1 MRSTRLAAAGV
12 AAGAL
17 VLGMAGPALA
27 DGKAVASPNPF
38 PAGSNVNITVTGCN
52 PESEPVLQHGGT
64 MVFAQTVN
72 FTHSGG
78 TWTSGPVKTFD
89 GRQLKAGET
98 YTYTVTCHDANQQ
111 KLTMKLPLT
120 IAKAD
125 DNPEPSP
132 SPGRPEF
139 KFGYD
144 KVKLS
149 TTRVAP
155 GQKVAFKVACPTA
168 VTISGNGYTENPL
181 PVKKTGENV
190 WGATGTYRSNLPDPT
205 TVTVVC
211 KDFGS
216 VKYSTSP
223 DKGDGNGNGNGGG
236 SMDPKTPKIP
246 TGRIDT
252 GDGSSLGEAGSPM
265 MAAAWGAF
273 AFLGLGAVAL
283 RRRTVRERS

>member
-1 MRSTRLAAAGV
+1 MRSTRLAAAGI

-17 VLGMAGPALA
+17 VFGMAGPALA
-27 DGKAVASPNPF
+27 TPKPVTPGAYCDPIGATGKTS
-38 PAGSNVNITVTGCN
+38 TGKLMECI
-52 PESEPVLQHGGT
+52 
-64 MVFAQTVN
+64 
-72 FTHSGG
+72 
-78 TWTSGPVKTFD
+78 K
-89 GRQLKAGET
+89 KAGEEQARWRA
-98 YTYTVTCHDANQQ
+98 VS
-111 KLTMKLPLT
+111 P
-120 IAKAD
+120 D
-125 DNPEPSP
+125 DEKPGVPSP
-132 SPGRPEF
+132 KPKPQF

-155 GQKVAFKVACPTA
+155 GQKVTFKVICPTA
-168 VTISGNGYTENPL
+168 VTITGNGYTKNPL
-181 PVKKTGENV
+181 PVKKSGEKTWV
-190 WGATGTYRSNLPDPT
+190 STGTYRSNLPDPT

-223 DKGDGNGNGNGGG
+223 EKGDENGGGNGNGG
-236 SMDPKTPKIP
+236 MTPKTPKIP

-252 GDGSSLGEAGSPM
+252 GDGSSLRDGGSPM
-265 MAAAWGAF
+265 MAAAWGAV